1 MNVLIIFGF
10 GIVVFAMFVAGVF
23 FDSKK
28 SVDDE
33 KKSLQ
38 EDTLDYDGSGNYGR
52 IPDKKSSNRAN

>member
-1 MNVLIIFGF
+1 MSILIIFGF

-28 SVDDE
+28 SVNDV

-38 EDTLDYDGSGNYGR
+38 DDTLDYDGSGNYGR